1 VFSRVVAMVRKEFIH
16 ILRDPGTLAMVF
28 LVPAIELVLFGYA
41 INTTV
46 DHLPTVVLDQ
56 ADDRLSRAFVQSLV
70 NSTMFDLAGYVT
82 DVQSVRAAIDDG
94 RAKVGV
100 IIPPT
105 YAQDLEAGR
114 TAEVQVLIDGS
125 DPTVAQS
132 ALYAIESLGQAESGA
147 ALANRLA
154 ARGLALPGTAI
165 DVRPIVLY
173 NPSMLSINFM
183 IPGLIGLIMQLQT
196 IMLTAFAIVREREQ
210 GTFEQLIVT
219 PIRPVEIMIG
229 KLLPYVFIAFV
240 NVGIILAVGIFW
252 FKATFAG
259 DLGLLLALAG
269 LFLFSTLGL
278 GLLISTISR
287 TQLQATQLSIFVM
300 LPSMLLTGFV
310 FPRDTMPWP
319 LYDLGFLVPLTF
331 FLRILRGVMLK
342 GVGLDVLWVD
352 VLPMTVLGLS
362 LFLLSASRFRKQL
375 V

>member
-1 VFSRVVAMVRKEFIH
+1 MVRKEFIH